1 METVHVTPLRTLVS
15 SPESEFASCHQ
26 QGHAGSETLLQQ
38 NPPVLNWE
46 CQLMQFVLHNGH
58 KKMVVVAVDRFVNE
72 ERMRF
77 SE

>member
-38 NPPVLNWE
+38 NPPVLNWG
-46 CQLMQFVLHNGH
+46 CWLAQVILYNGR
-58 KKMVVVAVDRFVNE
+58 KLVTSGQSNLT
-72 ERMRF
+72 
-77 SE
+77 